1 MGGGQGSKKV
11 HPDGEGKRI
20 MPEWEENW
28 PWERLKTDTS
38 AREAFLEH
46 YQPFV
51 RHVASRVVQ
60 RSLEWGRDEELS
72 EAFLAFD
79 QALSLF
85 QPDRGVPFLAY
96 ARLLIKRQLI
106 DYYRRQ
112 NKPASLSL
120 DVEEVGLVVETYLS
134 VPKFY
139 QEEQNKERAAEIR
152 EYSAELAEW
161 GLTFA
166 NLVKVSPKHRD
177 TRETLLRAARE
188 LAYDSI
194 LWSQVERTKR
204 LPMQLLAQKTGLH
217 LKVLERGRKYIM
229 AVSLLIA
236 RSHDYIYLREYVLP
250 QERSRN

>member
-1 MGGGQGSKKV
+1 
-11 HPDGEGKRI
+11 

-46 YQPFV
+46 FQPFV

-60 RSLEWGRDEELS
+60 RGLEWGRDEELS

-85 QPDRGVPFLAY
+85 QPDREVPFLAY

-106 DYYRRQ
+106 DFFRRQ
-112 NKPASLSL
+112 KKPVSLPL
-120 DVEEVGLVVETYLS
+120 DEEEVGFVVETYLS
-134 VPKFY
+134 VPEYY
-139 QEEQNKERAAEIR
+139 QQEQNQERAAEVR
-152 EYSAELAEW
+152 EYSAELTEW

-166 NLVKVSPKHRD
+166 NLVEVSPKHRD

-194 LWSQVERTKR
+194 LWSQVERTRR
-204 LPMQLLAQKTGLH
+204 LPLKLLTEKTGIH
-217 LKVLERGRKYIM
+217 LKVLERGRKYIL
-229 AVSLLIA
+229 AVALLIA

-250 QERSRN
+250 QERSRRVHE